1 MMRIIQKIFGF
12 IGMLLIAGG
21 AGVCSWE
28 YFRNKQLFVVLL
40 SNTIVRGS
48 MDVLK
53 KMGLGI
59 LAIIV
64 GLICL
69 VVWLK
74 AGSVARR
81 NERERSA
88 ALREQE
94 KENREETKRLRKE
107 AEDARREAEEA
118 KKEAEKIRLTLE
130 PKEEK
135 TDNE

>member
-1 MMRIIQKIFGF
+1 MRIIQKLFGF
-12 IGMLLIAGG
+12 IGMLLIIGG
-21 AGVCSWE
+21 AGVIIWQ
-28 YFRNKQLFVVLL
+28 YLLNKQLFAVLV
-40 SNTIVRGS
+40 SNSIVRGS

-69 VVWLK
+69 VIWVK

-107 AEDARREAEEA
+107 AEEARKEAEAA
-118 KKEAEKIRLTLE
+118 KKEAEKIKLTLE
-130 PKEEK
+130 PKEKEE
-135 TDNE
+135 TE

>member
-12 IGMLLIAGG
+12 IGMLLILGG

-53 KMGLGI
+53 KMGMGI

-69 VVWLK
+69 VVWMK

-94 KENREETKRLRKE
+94 KENREEAKRLRKE

-135 TDNE
+135 PEE

>member
-1 MMRIIQKIFGF
+1 MRFIQKIFGF
-12 IGMLLIAGG
+12 IGMLLIIGG
-21 AGVCSWE
+21 AGVISWE
-28 YFRNKQLFVVLL
+28 YFRNKQLFAVLV
-40 SNTIVRGS
+40 SNSIVRGS

-53 KMGLGI
+53 KMGLAI

-69 VVWLK
+69 VIWMK

-88 ALREQE
+88 ALNEQE

-107 AEDARREAEEA
+107 AEDARKEAEEA
-118 KKEAEKIRLTLE
+118 KKEAEKIKLTLE
-130 PKEEK
+130 PKESEEEK
-135 TDNE
+135 